1 LRLRLD
7 EGGNLMANAEKV
19 GTDLT
24 LEEALDGWSNR
35 ARCCFESLREAVR
48 IAGSEWTGI
57 ISAFGRQ
64 PVPIL
69 NFGEKNICQVHPD
82 GDRVV
87 IQIIRGE
94 DVLEAVKKDRRL
106 PAHMKRAFEAPGKIN
121 FLAELPVTG
130 VADARAVSSILTIKA
145 ECLGATKNPGKAYKR
160 SVRKSSARARNA

>member
-1 LRLRLD
+1 
-7 EGGNLMANAEKV
+7 MASAEKV

-24 LEEALDGWSNR
+24 LEEALDGWSKR
-35 ARCCFESLREAVR
+35 ARYCFESLREAVR
-48 IAGSEWTGI
+48 ITGTEWSGI

-69 NFGEKNICQVHPD
+69 NLGEKNICQVHPD

-94 DVLEAVKKDRRL
+94 DVLEAVKKDRKL
-106 PAHMKRAFEAPGKIN
+106 PAHMKRAFAAPGKIN

-145 ECLGATKNPGKAYKR
+145 ACVGARRGPGKAYKR
-160 SVRKSSARARNA
+160 SAGNSTARRKSV

>member
-1 LRLRLD
+1 
-7 EGGNLMANAEKV
+7 MANAEKV

-35 ARCCFESLREAVR
+35 ARYCFESLKEAVR
-48 IAGSEWTGI
+48 ISGTEWSGI
-57 ISAFGRQ
+57 VSAFGRQ

-69 NFGEKNICQVHPD
+69 NYGEKNICQVHPD

-94 DVLEAVKKDRRL
+94 DVLEAVKKDRKL
-106 PAHMKRAFEAPGKIN
+106 PAHMKRAFSAPGKIN

-145 ECLGATKNPGKAYKR
+145 ECLGAPTRPGKAYKR
-160 SVRKSSARARNA
+160 STRKSASRRKSV

>member
-1 LRLRLD
+1 
-7 EGGNLMANAEKV
+7 MATEEKV

-24 LEEALDGWSNR
+24 LDEALDGWSNR
-35 ARCCFESLREAVR
+35 ARYCFESLKEAVR
-48 IAGSEWTGI
+48 ISGAEWTGI

-69 NFGEKNICQVHPD
+69 NFGDKNVCQVYPD

-94 DVLEAVKKDRRL
+94 DVLEAVKKDRKL
-106 PAHMKRAFEAPGKIN
+106 PAHMKRAFSAPGKLN

-145 ECLGATKNPGKAYKR
+145 ACLGARTTTGKAFKR
-160 SVRKSSARARNA
+160 PARKSAAHRKSL